1 METDSIRFKLYIK
14 YTNQKE
20 KLNAINNVLSSLKK
34 KQLTSLDEN
43 DLFLNIELY
52 KERCS
57 FPKKQNIKV
66 IKLLKT

>member
-1 METDSIRFKLYIK
+1 METDSIRFKLFIK

-57 FPKKQNIKV
+57 FPKKKI
-66 IKLLKT
+66 LK